1 MPGHPSLCFGKQ
13 FDTKS
18 WISYNTALPGN
29 TMSMHLHH
37 PSLSLNGRKRGRVK
51 FRNAAEAARA
61 RDLDADWKK
70 LKADWGVEA
79 EQKRQRRAM
88 KAEPLTYQ
96 LSAPPGRETQR
107 IDSRDTG
114 HAGAVCSKE
123 IPKYTGTKILG
134 IGTLHKSNAVPV
146 FSDEE
151 AIAIATM
158 RRN

>member
-1 MPGHPSLCFGKQ
+1 LTINLQFAIIQQLLGK
-13 FDTKS
+13 
-18 WISYNTALPGN
+18 L
-29 TMSMHLHH
+29 MSMHLHH
-37 PSLSLNGRKRGRVK
+37 PSLSLNGRKRGKVK

-96 LSAPPGRETQR
+96 LSVPPGRETQR
-107 IDSRDTG
+107 IQSRDTG
-114 HAGAVCSKE
+114 HTGAVRTKDS
-123 IPKYTGTKILG
+123 PQYTGTKILG